1 MTAGRGR
8 IALAL
13 HGAEAVFSELSSTY
27 PLKLLSPRIVCDGVA
42 VAYMITYGGGLG
54 STKVFKLRPGQ
65 RAASAQ
71 PHGAPQVTS
80 QRVDVRVCAGAGLFL
95 LPSPVTCFEG
105 AAYNQ
110 VQTFRL
116 ALGASLAAVDW
127 VTSGRKTRGE
137 EWVFSRYY
145 SVNEVVVDGRR
156 VGKDVMLLEREG
168 LAEKLAP
175 YSCYA
180 TVLLYG
186 PLVAEVVKGLREE
199 YARIS
204 VTLLWSLSALGGD
217 AGAVVRVAGS
227 ESELVRRWLGNALGA
242 LQGIVGVDV
251 YRRAF

>member
-1 MTAGRGR
+1 
-8 IALAL
+8 
-13 HGAEAVFSELSSTY
+13 
-27 PLKLLSPRIVCDGVA
+27 
-42 VAYMITYGGGLG
+42 
-54 STKVFKLRPGQ
+54 
-65 RAASAQ
+65 
-71 PHGAPQVTS
+71 
-80 QRVDVRVCAGAGLFL
+80 VDVRVCAGAGLFL

-204 VTLLWSLSALGGD
+204 VFKTGQPEDLLWSLSALGGD
-217 AGAVVRVAGS
+217 AGAVVRVAGT
-227 ESELVRRWLGNALGA
+227 ESELVRRWLGNALRA